1 MKPRSRLTIWHQSTV
16 CSRCSVRPANRAV
29 ARLLQREPETTK
41 TEKQITSKVAMST
54 GKTLYK
60 GKCDADLHSDPGF
73 TLRTYVHL
81 LEDDLPQPDFG
92 SLGGNNGAT
101 QPTETDRN
109 DEVDAVAV
117 PAV

>member
-1 MKPRSRLTIWHQSTV
+1 
-16 CSRCSVRPANRAV
+16 
-29 ARLLQREPETTK
+29 
-41 TEKQITSKVAMST
+41 MST

-60 GKCDADLHSDPGF
+60 GKCDADLHSDPRF